1 VGDNRGYLMQLKG
14 KRIIVTGGASGIGA
28 STVKAYAR
36 EGAHVAS
43 LDVTQEAGQKIVEQA
58 NAHAN
63 VQGQGGGR
71 ATFYRCDIAK
81 PDEVFGT
88 FERAVETLGG
98 LDVLAHIA
106 GVDRAKPAEE
116 WTLED
121 MNFMWSINLNGTIL
135 CNQAACRQ
143 FRKEG
148 KGAIIN
154 FASDVALAG
163 MPNGAIYAASKG
175 AVLSWTRTIA
185 QEWASKYNIRC
196 NSVNPTMKTPMYE
209 EYKASLTPERLQ
221 AFLANEKQRVPLGGE
236 MGDPDRDMAP
246 VMVFLASDA
255 SHFINGQI
263 LPVNGGRVMLHG

>member
-1 VGDNRGYLMQLKG
+1 MQLDG

-28 STVKAYAR
+28 STVKAYVR
-36 EGAHVAS
+36 EGARVAS
-43 LDVTQEAGQKIVEQA
+43 LDLLEEAGTNLVESANRQA
-58 NAHAN
+58 NGDGEAC
-63 VQGQGGGR
+63 
-71 ATFYRCDIAK
+71 FYRCDVAD
-81 PDEVFGT
+81 PDSVAS
-88 FERAVETLGG
+88 AVGAAVNRLGG
-98 LDVLAHIA
+98 LDVLAHVA
-106 GVDRAKPAEE
+106 GIDRSKPAEA
-116 WTLED
+116 WTVED
-121 MNFMWSINLNGTIL
+121 MNLMWSVNLNGTIL

-143 FRKEG
+143 FVKEG

-185 QEWASKYNIRC
+185 QEWASKYNVRC

-209 EYKASLTPERLQ
+209 QYLAHLSPEQLA
-221 AFLANEKQRVPLGGE
+221 AFLAGEKQRVPLGGE
-236 MGDPDRDMAP
+236 MGDADRDMAP

-263 LPVNGGRVMLHG
+263 IPVNGGRVMLHG

>member
-1 VGDNRGYLMQLKG
+1 MQLHN

-28 STVKAYAR
+28 STVRAYVR
-36 EGAHVAS
+36 EGALVAS
-43 LDVTQEAGQKIVEQA
+43 LDVLDEQGLKVVEAA
-58 NAHAN
+58 NA
-63 VQGQGGGR
+63 QGGGR
-71 ATFYRCDIAK
+71 ATFYRCDITK

-88 FERAVETLGG
+88 FEKAVAQLGG

-106 GVDRAKPAEE
+106 AIDRSKPAEE
-116 WTLED
+116 WTLAD
-121 MNFMWSINLNGTIL
+121 MNLMWSVNLNGTIL
-135 CNQAACRQ
+135 CDQAACRQ

-185 QEWASKYNIRC
+185 MEWASKYNIRC
-196 NSVNPTMKTPMYE
+196 NCVNPTMKTPMYE
-209 EYKASLTPERLQ
+209 EYLARLAPEARE
-221 AFLANEKQRVPLGGE
+221 AFLRAEKQRVPLGGQ
-236 MGDPDRDMAP
+236 MGDADRDMAP

-263 LPVNGGRVMLHG
+263 VPVNGGRVMLHG

>member
-1 VGDNRGYLMQLKG
+1 MQLTG

-28 STVKAYAR
+28 STVSAYVG
-36 EGAHVAS
+36 EGAQVAS
-43 LDVTQEAGQKIVEQA
+43 LDVTDEAGLKVVEQA
-58 NAHAN
+58 NAAS
-63 VQGQGGGR
+63 QGGGQ
-71 ATFYRCDIAK
+71 ATFYHCDIAQ
-81 PDEVFGT
+81 PEEVFST
-88 FERAVETLGG
+88 FETAVAGLGG

-106 GVDRAKPAEE
+106 GVDRSKPAED

-135 CNQAACRQ
+135 CDQAACRQ

-185 QEWASKYNIRC
+185 AEWASKYNVRC
-196 NSVNPTMKTPMYE
+196 NCVNPTMKTPMYE
-209 EYKASLTPERLQ
+209 QYKASLSPEALE

-236 MGDPDRDMAP
+236 MGDADRDMAP

-255 SHFINGQI
+255 SRFINGQI

>member
-1 VGDNRGYLMQLKG
+1 
-14 KRIIVTGGASGIGA
+14 VT
-28 STVKAYAR
+28 
-36 EGAHVAS
+36 H
-43 LDVTQEAGQKIVEQA
+43 EAGQKIVEQA
-58 NAHAN
+58 NAQS
-63 VQGQGGGR
+63 QGSGR
-71 ATFYRCDIAK
+71 ATFHRCDIAK

-88 FERAVETLGG
+88 FERTVETLGG

-106 GVDRAKPAEE
+106 GIDRAKPAEE
-116 WTLED
+116 WTLGD

-154 FASDVALAG
+154 FASDVAMAG

>member
-1 VGDNRGYLMQLKG
+1 MQLQG

-28 STVKAYAR
+28 ATVKAFVR
-36 EGAHVAS
+36 EGADVAS
-43 LDVTQEAGQKIVEQA
+43 LDIIEQA
-58 NAHAN
+58 GRSVVEEAN
-63 VQGQGGGR
+63 EQAPGEGR
-71 ATFYRCDIAK
+71 ATFFRCDIAD
-81 PDEVFGT
+81 PDEVFNT
-88 FERAVETLGG
+88 FEKTVATLGG

-106 GVDRAKPAEE
+106 GIDRAKPAEE
-116 WTLED
+116 WTLDE
-121 MNFMWSINLNGTIL
+121 MNQMWSINLNGTIL

-185 QEWASKYNIRC
+185 KEWAGRYNVRC

-209 EYKASLTPERLQ
+209 QYLASLTPEQLQ
-221 AFLANEKQRVPLGGE
+221 AFMAGEKERVPLGGE
-236 MGDPDRDMAP
+236 MGDADRDMAP

-263 LPVNGGRVMLHG
+263 IPVNGGRVMLHG

>member
-1 VGDNRGYLMQLKG
+1 MQLSG
-14 KRIIVTGGASGIGA
+14 KRIIVTGGASGIAA
-28 STVKAYAR
+28 STVRAYVR
-36 EGAHVAS
+36 EGALVAS
-43 LDVTQEAGQKIVEQA
+43 LDITEAAGRAVVDAA
-58 NAHAN
+58 NAQA
-63 VQGQGGGR
+63 QGSGR
-71 ATFYRCDIAK
+71 ATFFCCDISR
-81 PDEVFGT
+81 PEQVFEVFT
-88 FERAVETLGG
+88 QAVEWLGG

-106 GVDRAKPAEE
+106 GIDRSKPAEA

-121 MNFMWSINLNGTIL
+121 MNLMWGINLNGTIL

-143 FRKEG
+143 FQKEG
-148 KGAIIN
+148 SGAIIN

-185 QEWASKYNIRC
+185 HEWASKYNIRC
-196 NSVNPTMKTPMYE
+196 NSVNPTMKTPMFE
-209 EYKASLTPERLQ
+209 EYKASLSPEQLQ
-221 AFLANEKQRVPLGGE
+221 AFLASEKQRVPLGGE
-236 MGDPDRDMAP
+236 MGDADRDMAP

>member
-1 VGDNRGYLMQLKG
+1 MQLEG
-14 KRIIVTGGASGIGA
+14 KRIVVTGGASGIGA
-28 STVKAYAR
+28 ATVKAYVR
-36 EGAHVAS
+36 EGARVAS
-43 LDVTQEAGQKIVEQA
+43 LDVTDDTGSQVVEDA
-58 NAHAN
+58 NNRAVGN
-63 VQGQGGGR
+63 GR
-71 ATFYRCDIAK
+71 ATYFHCDIAD
-81 PDEVFGT
+81 PDAVFAT
-88 FERAVETLGG
+88 FDRAVTELGG

-106 GVDRAKPAEE
+106 AIDRANAAED
-116 WTLED
+116 WTLDD
-121 MNFMWSINLNGTIL
+121 MNRMWSININGTML

-148 KGAIIN
+148 RGAIIN

-185 QEWASKYNIRC
+185 MEWASKYNVRC

-209 EYKASLTPERLQ
+209 EYKASLSPEKLE

-236 MGDPDRDMAP
+236 MGDADRDMAP

-263 LPVNGGRVMLHG
+263 VPVNGGRVMLHG

>member
-1 VGDNRGYLMQLKG
+1 MQLKE
-14 KRIIVTGGASGIGA
+14 KRIIVTGGASGIAA
-28 STVKAYAR
+28 STVRSYVR
-36 EGAHVAS
+36 EGARVAS
-43 LDVTQEAGQKIVEQA
+43 LDIMDEAGLAVVEEA
-58 NAHAN
+58 NAQA
-63 VQGQGGGR
+63 QGGGH
-71 ATFYRCDIAK
+71 AAYYHCDISDPEQVFCTFDKAI
-81 PDEVFGT
+81 DE
-88 FERAVETLGG
+88 LGG

-106 GVDRAKPAEE
+106 GIDRSRPAED

-121 MNFMWSINLNGTIL
+121 MNLMWSINLNGTIL
-135 CNQAACRQ
+135 CDQAACKQ
-143 FRKEG
+143 FQKEG

-196 NSVNPTMKTPMYE
+196 NCVNPTMKTPMYE
-209 EYKASLTPERLQ
+209 EYKASLTPEALK
-221 AFLANEKQRVPLGGE
+221 AFLAGEKQRVPLGGQ
-236 MGDPDRDMAP
+236 MGDADRDMAP

-263 LPVNGGRVMLHG
+263 IPVNGGRVMLHG